1 MVDIYLEGAE
11 VHAEAPE
18 EEQEAALILNAVLSG
33 KTTPAGMDASVR
45 IKGTPQSAK
54 ASRCGSAMVRV
65 WPLRLPWT

>member
-33 KTTPAGMDASVR
+33 KRPRRMDASVR

-65 WPLRLPWT
+65 